1 MAYSSNQ
8 PIVALYIAAGAD
20 VSITDSK
27 RRKTEHKVGKG
38 LFAASQEH
46 SILLSLLQ
54 VWHLYKLVEN

>member
-8 PIVALYIAAGAD
+8 SIVALYIAAVAD

-27 RRKTEHKVGKG
+27 RRKTEQKVGKG
-38 LFAASQEH
+38 LFAASQEQ
-46 SILLSLLQ
+46 SILLGLLQ